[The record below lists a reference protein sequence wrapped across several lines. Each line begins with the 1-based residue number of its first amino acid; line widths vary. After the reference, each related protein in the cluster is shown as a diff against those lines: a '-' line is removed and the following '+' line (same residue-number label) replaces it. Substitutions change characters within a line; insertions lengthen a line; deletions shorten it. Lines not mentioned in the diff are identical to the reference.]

1 MDSPVTRREP
11 ATRSAHVEGALVAHD
26 GVRLFRQGWIPEKTS
41 ATVVLLHGAGEHGG
55 RYPDLVSTL
64 TAHGYAV
71 CAPDLRGHGRSEG
84 DRGHVD
90 RFSDY
95 VRDLDLVLETLA
107 SPADPLGHRV
117 RGLPV
122 HLLGYSLGGLI
133 AATVALARQSTL
145 TSVIGVAPALG
156 PGARVSRPQLAA
168 ARAFGVLAPRLS
180 LVRLDPTEMM
190 QDPAA
195 VRAYLADPLIYRGR
209 FDARL
214 LAEFVGAISRLQR
227 HASRLRLPLLVLHG
241 RGDLTAS
248 PHASQLLVDRAGSP
262 DKRLLLYDGVRH
274 SLLHEARRD
283 QAQADITEWLDR
295 HAEEHRP

>member
-1 MDSPVTRREP
+1 MTP
-11 ATRSAHVEGALVAHD
+11 APVEGPLVAHD
-26 GVRLFRQGWIPEKTS
+26 GVRLYRQGWLPEKAAS
-41 ATVVLLHGAGEHGG
+41 SVVVLLHGAGEHGG

-64 TAHGYAV
+64 TDHGHAV
-71 CAPDLRGHGRSEG
+71 CAADLRGHGRSG
-84 DRGHVD
+84 GHRGHVD
-90 RFSDY
+90 RFADY
-95 VRDLDLVLETLA
+95 LRDLELVLATVA
-107 SPADPLGHRV
+107 SPAGPLGRRV

-133 AATVALARQSTL
+133 AATVALRRQSAL

-156 PGARVSRPQLAA
+156 RGARVSRPQLAA
-168 ARAFGVLAPRLS
+168 ARAFGLLAPRLP

-190 QDPAA
+190 RDPAA

-214 LAEFVGAISRLQR
+214 LAEFVRAISWLQR
-227 HASRLRLPLLVLHG
+227 HAAGLRLPLLVLHG
-241 RGDLTAS
+241 RDDLTAS
-248 PHASQLLVDRAGSP
+248 PRASQLLVDRAGSV
-262 DKRLLLYDGVRH
+262 DKRLVLYDGVRH

-283 QAQADITEWLDR
+283 QAHADITEWLDR